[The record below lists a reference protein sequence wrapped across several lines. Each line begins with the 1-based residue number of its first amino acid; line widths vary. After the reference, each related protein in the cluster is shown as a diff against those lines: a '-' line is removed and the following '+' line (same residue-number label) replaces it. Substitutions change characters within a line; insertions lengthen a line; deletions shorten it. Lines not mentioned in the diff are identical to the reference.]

1 MGLRSLMTM
10 DKIRNVTLKKRV
22 QFSTWSIIMSIL
34 TMAFLIFLC
43 CYQFEKTGL
52 EFYCWLLLGIIVV
65 WSSFTLFYSPMYIV
79 LTKDSI
85 NMERPIRTLTI
96 PLDEIAEVKI
106 CEPTM
111 AEHRICGSG
120 GYFGYWGWFREASIG
135 KYFAYYGKASQT
147 FLIRLKSGRQ
157 YMLGCRDSKEMAQ
170 ALADQL
176 TKIQKQQ

>member
-1 MGLRSLMTM
+1 MFME
-10 DKIRNVTLKKRV
+10 KISNTTLKKRV
-22 QFSTWSIIMSIL
+22 QFSTWSLIMSIL

-65 WSSFTLFYSPMYIV
+65 WSSFTLFYSPMYVV
-79 LTKDSI
+79 LTEDSI
-85 NMERPIRTLTI
+85 NVERLIRTLSI

-106 CEPTM
+106 CPPTM

-135 KYFAYYGKASQT
+135 KYFAYYGKASET
-147 FLIRLKSGRQ
+147 FLIRLKSGKQ
-157 YMLGCRDSKEMAQ
+157 YMLGCSDSQEMAKELGQ
-170 ALADQL
+170 TLAGLQNNL
-176 TKIQKQQ
+176 